1 MTWVLQIAVNGFGL
15 AIWFCHCMTLMH
27 RSGAVWWEDAVMMLE
42 QRRAKLWNRL
52 QNRG

>member
-15 AIWFCHCMTLMH
+15 AIWFCHCKTLTH
-27 RSGAVWWEDAVMMLE
+27 RSGAVWWEDATMMLE

>member
-1 MTWVLQIAVNGFGL
+1 MTWVLQIGVNGFGL
-15 AIWFCHCMTLMH
+15 AIWFCHCMTLAH
-27 RSGAVWWEDAVMMLE
+27 RSGATWWEDTVMMLE

>member
-15 AIWFCHCMTLMH
+15 AIWFCHYMTLAH
-27 RSGAVWWEDAVMMLE
+27 RSGAAWWENMVWKLE
-42 QRRAKLWNRL
+42 QRRGRLWHRL

>member
-1 MTWVLQIAVNGFGL
+1 MNWVLQIAVNGFGPV
-15 AIWFCHCMTLMH
+15 IWFSHWMTLMH

-52 QNRG
+52 RNRG